1 MVDLPSFCQQ
11 PEFHRSNSYCGYVDE
26 YKDFVKIF
34 KNRHSQYP
42 ESALHTRKVRRE
54 MMASA
59 ETVLN
64 FEMGL
69 FSIFAGPNLP
79 KMFEEM
85 WNRPYDRKVE
95 FQRLADTRPW
105 FKELHEVWKPRLTFS
120 RWVAGISRRLAQFLG
135 SI

>member
-1 MVDLPSFCQQ
+1 M
-11 PEFHRSNSYCGYVDE
+11 PEFQRSNSYCGYVDD
-26 YKDFVKIF
+26 YKDFAKTF
-34 KNRHSQYP
+34 MNRHSQYP

-59 ETVLN
+59 ETVLD

-79 KMFEEM
+79 KLFEEL
-85 WNRPYDRKVE
+85 WKRPYDRKVE

-105 FKELHEVWKPRLTFS
+105 FKALHEKWKPRSTFS
-120 RWVAGISRRLAQFLG
+120 KWVSWVLG
-135 SI
+135 LWRSF